1 MLLGLNIKLP
11 NRKSGG
17 GYVPVPSNKF
27 IVKNSAGTEYTV
39 TLAVRNSSGVDYAV
53 PVTVKT
59 SGGVEYYIPS
69 DESLYL
75 DYTIP
80 SDGTPGVVPGFY
92 QVDNVS
98 GVLTQTTFSSLITF
112 SRASNATRFSPTGQL
127 QYAPHNLLLQSQT
140 FDNASWTK
148 SNSSITANA
157 ATAPDGTITADKEI
171 PANGVAGTYIA
182 QGFSATSGTTYT
194 YTVYAKASEFSELR
208 LLGEGAAFGSNTT
221 GVYNLSTGVAS
232 VAAGSPTVSMTS
244 VGNGWWRCVW
254 TATATATTTGVVQQ
268 RINTT
273 GDGTSGL
280 FIWGAQLSVGP
291 NALDYTP
298 TTTAVVYGPRFDYN
312 PTTLAAKGL
321 LIEEQRTN
329 SIRNNTMVGASAP
342 STLPTNW
349 GNNSLSGISI
359 GVGTPGIEN
368 GISYVDLTFSGTAGA
383 TLTLFVGFDTVGGIA
398 ALDAQTWTHTAYIK
412 QTTAVSLPN
421 INLGWRTYTS
431 GSVLLGVATV
441 AITVAGNASNLSA
454 TRQTYTATLSGAT
467 IAFIRPTLEIAFST
481 GVAYNFTLRIGL
493 PQLEQ
498 GAFATSVIPTTT
510 AATTRSADIA
520 SIGTLSPWYNATE
533 GTLYAEFTASANA
546 NTVYTAISN
555 GATNQN
561 SIYFDND
568 SGVIRNVVFS
578 SNSAQAA
585 ISTGVIGTIGA
596 VNKLAGAYKVND
608 FAVSRNGAAAV
619 TDTAG
624 NVPVSPSQLDIGR
637 NPNAVATTYVS
648 GYLRRITYTPRRLT
662 NAELQSLTS

>member
-1 MLLGLNIKLP
+1 MSFGIPTRNGLSLGL
-11 NRKSGG
+11 GA
-17 GYVPVPSNKF
+17 VP
-27 IVKNSAGTEYTV
+27 
-39 TLAVRNSSGVDYAV
+39 TLATNFGL
-53 PVTVKT
+53 P
-59 SGGVEYYIPS
+59 IPS
-69 DESLYL
+69 LSL

-92 QVDNVS
+92 QVDNGF

-127 QYAPHNLLLQSQT
+127 EYAPHNLLLQSQT

-208 LLGEGAAFGSNTT
+208 LLGESGAFGSNTT

-254 TATATATTTGVVQQ
+254 TATATATTTGSVQQ

-312 PTTLAAKGL
+312 PSTLVAQGL

-329 SIRNNTMVGASAP
+329 SLRNNTMVGASAP

-349 GNNSLSGISI
+349 LLNVGGLTI
-359 GVGTPGIEN
+359 GVVGTGTEN
-368 GISYVDLTFSGTAGA
+368 GIAYIDIRFSGTPTQTFASVRFESN
-383 TLTLFVGFDTVGGIA
+383 TQVVA
-398 ALDAQTWTHTAYIK
+398 ANGQTWTNSFYVRRVSGSNTNITSFENRIFYRDSGGTVLLESSSSIAGLLENTSISGSRTTFAYTSSAA
-412 QTTAVSLPN
+412 TTAFVNSAVYLVTT
-421 INLGWRTYTS
+421 I
-431 GSVLLGVATV
+431 GS
-441 AITVAGNASNLSA
+441 AID
-454 TRQTYTATLSGAT
+454 
-467 IAFIRPTLEIAFST
+467 I
-481 GVAYNFTLRIGL
+481 TLRIGL

-533 GTLYAEFTASANA
+533 GTLYAEASPQ
-546 NTVYTAISN
+546 VSN
-555 GATNQN
+555 VSGCALVELSTDVQN
-561 SIYFDND
+561 RIGMFKLT
-568 SGVIRNVVFS
+568 
-578 SNSAQAA
+578 
-585 ISTGVIGTIGA
+585 STGNASLAVLVSNVTQASTNSGA
-596 VNKLAGAYKVND
+596 WTATGKMTGAYATND
-608 FAVSRNGAAAV
+608 FASSLNGSAAATDATGTVPTV
-619 TDTAG
+619 TTLTLGRRTDNA
-624 NVPVSPSQLDIGR
+624 NVLNGH
-637 NPNAVATTYVS
+637 
-648 GYLRRITYTPRRLT
+648 LRRITYTPRRLT